1 MAYDGSLKFD
11 TRVDSSGFKS
21 GIEKLGSI
29 AKTGLKVT
37 ATAIG
42 AVSGAFGAAVLSG
55 VKYNSQMEQ
64 YITSFGT
71 MLGSAEEAT
80 KLVNNLKEMGAKTPF
95 ETSDLAKASQ
105 TLLAFGTS
113 AEDLLPTLQ
122 MLGDVS
128 QGNKERFDSLTL
140 AFAQVGSAGKL
151 SGQDLLQFVNAGFNP
166 LNEIS
171 KMTGESMAELKER
184 MSAGGVSAEEVAE
197 AFKHATSEGGQF
209 YQAMEAQSQT
219 FNGQMSTLKDNAMS
233 FIGEL
238 TQGVTN
244 TLKDSVL
251 PTVNGWLE
259 ELQSAFTS
267 NGVEGVVTAFGSIL
281 ADACTKLAQ
290 AAPGVVDLAV
300 GFIQSFIKG
309 IGDNAPQLIQAAKQI
324 VGALVDG
331 LIKLLPSEIQKPV
344 KETVNIL
351 KRSFESGGLRNAINT
366 VSKILKDLGK
376 VVTNLAK
383 TILPPLAK
391 AVDFLGKNIKIILP
405 LIAEA
410 VVGIKAFKIVQSA
423 TKWFDAMKTAI
434 AAAGAATSAEA
445 LATAASTGAITLK
458 QIAVGVLTGEI
469 GLVTAAQWLWNAAM
483 SANPIGAII
492 ALVTALAGGLAFLC
506 VSLSNSADDT
516 DILAESNE
524 RVAESFG
531 HIADGIEQWNEKVDN
546 AKSSMEGFNDSI
558 LMSQEEQQNLTD
570 EMDAVQTEISEIAR
584 LASEERRELTDSEV
598 QRLDE
603 LFQKMRDLSKQEL
616 EFYQGRQDVVLDQA
630 KALSEASNLTAEEYE
645 DMSARIIKAA
655 SEETEAVKEKAYE
668 QYSNQVALNKS
679 LLGQKEEYTEEWLE
693 QANAAALADYQI
705 AVDNA
710 EQKYA
715 DILGI
720 EAEGYSQRS
729 EFYQDFVD
737 RNKELKGQIEEE
749 EQRHNNRIKELN
761 DEILAIEK
769 DESLSYDQM
778 TYFRSLKQDEIEQ
791 ATEDHNARLAEIE
804 RSYLEGFDE
813 ATLKQAGGWLQRIID
828 TKAAG
833 EDLTEEQ
840 EELARNLILALDSL
854 PDDMNEKG
862 KKALDALGIGL
873 DDQGNVIF
881 TKGERLG
888 EIVLEGEESA
898 DPEGENSYSNGKNSA
913 DGFVGG
919 VESGFQAAFTA
930 GYNIAKQA
938 MAGQQTAQ
946 DSHSPAKETIK
957 LGKDNAEGYAL
968 GIEKNAKE
976 AAAAAKDMVTDT
988 IGAISDQS
996 GKYSFLDKFG
1006 LSKLDVSGMVQKM
1019 KAAVATESY
1028 RMSAS
1033 LSASGNYA
1041 ALRDSSYNSGTDSA
1055 APQGKYVAEIHV
1067 DLEGREVA
1075 RATAPFMGEQLA
1087 WEG

>member
-184 MSAGGVSAEEVAE
+184 MSAGGVSAEEVVE

-351 KRSFESGGLRNAINT
+351 KRSFESGGLRTAINT

-405 LIAEA
+405 LVTSA
-410 VVGIKAFKIVQSA
+410 VAGIKAFSIA
-423 TKWFDAMKTAI
+423 KTAATAI
-434 AAAGAATSAEA
+434 NSLKASFQTAALQLSLFIAQEGAAAVATSASAAA
-445 LATAASTGAITLK
+445 LTAK
-458 QIAVGVLTGEI
+458 EVVVGTLTGKI
-469 GLVTAAQWLWNAAM
+469 SLVTAAQWLWNTAM
-483 SANPIGAII
+483 SANPIGVVIG
-492 ALVTALAGGLAFLC
+492 LVAALAAGIGLLC
-506 VSLSNSADDT
+506 VALDDGKSGQEQFSESSRALGESMADVVQYAT
-516 DILAESNE
+516 DFQEGIQNAESRLGE
-524 RVAESFG
+524 
-531 HIADGIEQWNEKVDN
+531 
-546 AKSSMEGFNDSI
+546 FNDTLFAS
-558 LMSQEEQQNLTD
+558 SEEQQALQDNMQ
-570 EMDAVQTEISEIAR
+570 EIQSAITEICKT
-584 LASEERRELTDSEV
+584 ASEERRDYTDQEIKQLDEYFQKLRDMADQELAIQEAKSAAIRQQAVTDSETFKGS
-598 QRLDE
+598 LDE
-603 LFQKMRDLSKQEL
+603 YKTTAQEWLATAQEQADAQIDLINSQTTTELVLLNQRYGDEAVMSNEAYAAEYEELMRQKDEKIALAQEEVTRVGEAYQQGYLERSTNMQSFFDSTKEYNDRVEEEDARSNERLTELKDELNQELLHLSRDNAQKVKSLRDQIKEEEDNHYKTLADLQSEYQGSLDENTKKELGNWLAMLAQTEMYGGEISDENKEFIDEFLEAYDGMDEEGKKSVDELMQGMLGGLEEQSPSLFQKAASIADGVIGTLNRMFGIASPSKVMKRIFKYVME
-616 EFYQGRQDVVLDQA
+616 G
-630 KALSEASNLTAEEYE
+630 AEEGFE
-645 DMSARIIKAA
+645 D
-655 SEETEAVKEKAYE
+655 EEPKLL
-668 QYSNQVALNKS
+668 NQTA
-679 LLGQKEEYTEEWLE
+679 GI
-693 QANAAALADYQI
+693 AD
-705 AVDNA
+705 
-710 EQKYA
+710 
-715 DILGI
+715 DILK
-720 EAEGYSQRS
+720 R
-729 EFYQDFVD
+729 
-737 RNKELKGQIEEE
+737 
-749 EQRHNNRIKELN
+749 
-761 DEILAIEK
+761 
-769 DESLSYDQM
+769 
-778 TYFRSLKQDEIEQ
+778 
-791 ATEDHNARLAEIE
+791 
-804 RSYLEGFDE
+804 
-813 ATLKQAGGWLQRIID
+813 
-828 TKAAG
+828 
-833 EDLTEEQ
+833 
-840 EELARNLILALDSL
+840 
-854 PDDMNEKG
+854 
-862 KKALDALGIGL
+862 
-873 DDQGNVIF
+873 
-881 TKGERLG
+881 
-888 EIVLEGEESA
+888 
-898 DPEGENSYSNGKNSA
+898 
-913 DGFVGG
+913 
-919 VESGFQAAFTA
+919 FQ
-930 GYNIAKQA
+930 
-938 MAGQQTAQ
+938 
-946 DSHSPAKETIK
+946 
-957 LGKDNAEGYAL
+957 
-968 GIEKNAKE
+968 
-976 AAAAAKDMVTDT
+976 
-988 IGAISDQS
+988 
-996 GKYSFLDKFG
+996 

-1019 KAAVATESY
+1019 KAAVAAESY
-1028 RMSAS
+1028 RTSAS
-1033 LSASGNYA
+1033 LSASGNYEVV
-1041 ALRDSSYNSGTDSA
+1041 RDSRYSSETDSSVSG
-1055 APQGKYVAEIHV
+1055 GKYVAEIHV